1 MVLSNFISVMYECFG
16 SKIFVDDYEIIQKS
30 YNKADMLKGVLSKFI
45 IEDDSDFIL
54 FEGLSDDYLSKV
66 YKGIKSLSVN
76 QAVDIKS
83 RMDLDTFAYFYENA
97 DLPTDQIDELINS
110 FEKYNIKISKPTIEK
125 DIFNVLKDILNNI
138 IDKKEKISI
147 RMVEIIGKIIKF
159 KNKILKVNT
168 DVVYDEN
175 DENSKYIEELIN
187 VYKIESH
194 IEINSEDEISKLP
207 LYYRQHFKLQKENF
221 YCAMCALKTLKT
233 LFYDGL
239 DEFNHLKEEIHESIE
254 EILIY
259 PYTSPLEKVNDLLD
273 AVSKTYYS
281 KSYLSKAGNGLIGVK
296 ERKGIIYILVNEG
309 LIHFI

>member
-16 SKIFVDDYEIIQKS
+16 SKIFADNYEIIKKS

-66 YKGIKSLSVN
+66 YKGIKPLSVN
-76 QAVDIKS
+76 QAIDIKA

-168 DVVYDEN
+168 DIVYDEN

-207 LYYRQHFKLQKENF
+207 LYYRQHFKLQKGNF

>member
-16 SKIFVDDYEIIQKS
+16 SKIFADNYEIIKKS

-66 YKGIKSLSVN
+66 YKGIKPLSVN
-76 QAVDIKS
+76 QAIDIKA

-207 LYYRQHFKLQKENF
+207 LYYRQHFKLQKGNF

>member
-1 MVLSNFISVMYECFG
+1 
-16 SKIFVDDYEIIQKS
+16 
-30 YNKADMLKGVLSKFI
+30 MLKGVLSKFI

-76 QAVDIKS
+76 QAIDIKS
-83 RMDLDTFAYFYENA
+83 RMDLDTFSYFYENA

-110 FEKYNIKISKPTIEK
+110 FEKYNIKISKPKIEK

-221 YCAMCALKTLKT
+221 YCAICALKILKT

-239 DEFNHLKEEIHESIE
+239 DEFNNLKEEIHESIE